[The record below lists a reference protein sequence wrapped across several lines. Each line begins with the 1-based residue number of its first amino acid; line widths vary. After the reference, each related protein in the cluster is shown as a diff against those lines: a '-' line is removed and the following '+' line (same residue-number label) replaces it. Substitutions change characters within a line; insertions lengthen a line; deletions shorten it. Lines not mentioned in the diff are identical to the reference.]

1 MYKFEKLNLT
11 GNIKAI
17 LNKRKTIILSKK
29 SEKESN
35 NGTHDVYEVLLY
47 EQSTQNDYKLIHKII
62 FESVFSPIDIAMLSN
77 EIIVI
82 TGRKFLFIFKKV
94 NTYYETHQKIFNS
107 EWAEIT
113 KIKELKNGNFGVCGW
128 YGFMIFEKSSND
140 SYDKSFEINRSILNY
155 YWITDF
161 AEIKDKE
168 NSFVL
173 CGNEKAFIINGQNI
187 IKEITFKDQKFFLN
201 NDDYIC
207 EFQDN
212 LFIIPSIQHI
222 TLIDTSENKFK
233 QIEFL
238 EEVKLKPP
246 TPKLPP
252 PTFLD
257 DSSIYKYDMNSV
269 IIFNKK
275 GIFIVNIIDN
285 ERIQVNICIKI
296 GYYHLL
302 KFIDEERSLFFD
314 KKDGVYKLKFNKKL
328 NYI

>member
-1 MYKFEKLNLT
+1 MYKIEKLNLT

-17 LNKRKTIILSKK
+17 SNKGKTILLYKESKK
-29 SEKESN
+29 VSN
-35 NGTHDVYEVLLY
+35 NATHGNYEVLLY

-82 TGRKFLFIFKKV
+82 SGRKFLLIFKKA
-94 NTYYETHQKIFNS
+94 NTFYETYQKICNNS
-107 EWAEIT
+107 WAEIT
-113 KIKELKNGNFGVCGW
+113 KIKEIKNGSFGVCGW
-128 YGFMIFEKSSND
+128 YGFMIFEKSS
-140 SYDKSFEINRSILNY
+140 YDKYHKSFEINRSILNY

-173 CGNEKAFIINGQNI
+173 CGDKKAFIINGKNI
-187 IKEITFKDQKFFLN
+187 INEITFKDPKFFIN

-222 TLIDTSENKFK
+222 TLINTSENKFK
-233 QIEFL
+233 QIDFL
-238 EEVKLKPP
+238 EEVKLKST

-269 IIFNKK
+269 IIFTKK
-275 GIFIVNIIDN
+275 GIFIIKIIDN